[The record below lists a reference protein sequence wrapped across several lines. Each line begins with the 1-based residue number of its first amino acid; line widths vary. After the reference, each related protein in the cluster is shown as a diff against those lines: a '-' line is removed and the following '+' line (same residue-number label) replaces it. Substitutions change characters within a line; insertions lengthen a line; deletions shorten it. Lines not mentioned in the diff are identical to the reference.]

1 MVDPG
6 HVFTFILPQRLAT
19 SSGSK
24 SLNSSPRPVH
34 VMKFELPGSSNSA
47 TKNCHNCNVP
57 FLPDLL
63 KFLEFKINNW
73 TNISIN
79 ISIKTNIEKTYIG
92 CCSFSFNARACE
104 ACAAC
109 WACCAAAAAD
119 RSIGRADAAVWLLIT
134 STPGSDLTLS
144 PAPPRPRV
152 DNEAPPSGLLNS
164 WIEQCYVYER
174 MYPWISFLK
183 LKRYNLSV

>member
-1 MVDPG
+1 M
-6 HVFTFILPQRLAT
+6 FLFFLICW
-19 SSGSK
+19 S
-24 SLNSSPRPVH
+24 SLNLKSI
-34 VMKFELPGSSNSA
+34 FEPI
-47 TKNCHNCNVP
+47 
-57 FLPDLL
+57 F
-63 KFLEFKINNW
+63 
-73 TNISIN
+73 ISIFQW
-79 ISIKTNIEKTYIG
+79 IFQYKTNKRGCVFSMVIWPAFRMGQHRVNDPPYRAPQFIEKTYIG

-164 WIEQCYVYER
+164 WMEQCYVYER